1 MHGQIWR
8 FAVPMI
14 LSNLSVPLLGAVDT
28 AVVGHLEESYH
39 IGAVAIGAMLFGI
52 VFWGFG
58 FLRMGT
64 TGITAQIYGQ
74 RDMAELRLALIR
86 GVLTA
91 ILISLVLMVFRN
103 TIADIAFYFIEA
115 TENVATNARIYFEIR
130 IMSSPASLINYVLLG
145 WFLGMQNAKFAL
157 YHMLFVNS
165 INMILDYLFVV
176 KFGQSANG
184 VAWASLI
191 AEYSGLIVGA
201 LLVKHVLR
209 RHPGTWVWQG
219 LLDKNKII
227 HLVLVN
233 KNIFIRTLSLMF
245 TLAYFTAQGSKM
257 GELILAT
264 NALLINFQ
272 TFMAYGLDGL
282 AHAAEAMV
290 GRAVGERN
298 KSLFHSSVLIILFWA
313 VVASLCFAV
322 LFALFGNGIIALLTD
337 IDAVRE
343 SASNYLIWVVILPI
357 VSVWSFVFDGVY
369 IGATRVVEMRN
380 IMLLATF
387 GFFLPSWYL
396 LQGWGNHGLWLAFVI
411 FMIARGMIMLVVFLR
426 IQRQHGFIADVCGNT
441 VNRSLD

>member
-28 AVVGHLEESYH
+28 AVVGHLPESYH
-39 IGAVAIGAMLFGI
+39 IGAVAIGAMIFGI

-64 TGITAQIYGQ
+64 TGIIAQIYGQ
-74 RDMAELRLALIR
+74 REMNELRLALIR

-91 ILISLVLMVFRN
+91 LLISFILMAFRKP
-103 TIADIAFYFIEA
+103 IADIAFYFIDT
-115 TENVATNARIYFEIR
+115 TEQVATHARIYFEIR
-130 IMSSPASLINYVLLG
+130 ILSSPATLVNYVLLG

-165 INMILDYLFVV
+165 TNMVLDYLFVI

-191 AEYSGLIVGA
+191 AEYSGVIVGV
-201 LLVKHVLR
+201 LLVIQVLKA
-209 RHPGTWVWQG
+209 HPGKWIWQG
-219 LLDKNKII
+219 LLDKNKIKRFI
-227 HLVLVN
+227 LIN

-257 GELILAT
+257 GETILAT
-264 NALLINFQ
+264 NAILINFQ

-290 GRAVGERN
+290 GKAVGERN
-298 KSLFHSSVLIILFWA
+298 RPLFYSSVLIILFWA
-313 VVASLCFAV
+313 VISSLCFAI
-322 LFALFGNGIIALLTD
+322 LFALFGNHIIALLTD
-337 IDAVRE
+337 IEPLRE
-343 SASNYLIWVVILPI
+343 SAANYLIWVVILPI

-411 FMIARGMIMLVVFLR
+411 FMLARGVIMVMVFFSINR
-426 IQRQHGFIADVCGNT
+426 RQGFITD
-441 VNRSLD
+441 